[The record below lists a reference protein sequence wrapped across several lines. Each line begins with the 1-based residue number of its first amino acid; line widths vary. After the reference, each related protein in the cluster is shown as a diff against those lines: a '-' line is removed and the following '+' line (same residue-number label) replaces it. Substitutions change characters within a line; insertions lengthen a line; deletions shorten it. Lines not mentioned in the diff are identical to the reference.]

1 MNLELAGQV
10 ALVTGASHGLGRA
23 IALSLA
29 AEGVKVGVNYHRNPE
44 RAEAVVAEIGE
55 RFGGVAAGIRG
66 DIAVEA
72 DVLGMFDQLEASL
85 GTAGVLVNNAA
96 VCPVGPITEL
106 AEAEFNRAFQVNMT
120 GTFLCCREFV
130 RRLKAMGRAGRIV
143 TISSQA
149 AFRGSQSGK
158 SAYDASKGALIAFT
172 VSLARELAADG
183 FGVNCV
189 APGLMDTEMLATTL
203 ATRRAEYEARVPL
216 RRLADLAEVADVV
229 TFLASPRAGYMTGA
243 TVDVSG
249 GLAMH

>member
-1 MNLELAGQV
+1 MDLGLNGKV

-29 AEGVKVGVNYHRNPE
+29 AEGGRVGVNYHRNPDK
-44 RAEAVVAEIGE
+44 AQAVVAAIGE
-55 RFGGVAAGIRG
+55 AATSIPG
-66 DIAVEA
+66 DIGIEA
-72 DVLGMFDQLEASL
+72 DVLSMFDQIEASL
-85 GTAGVLVNNAA
+85 GTADVLVNNAA

-106 AEAEFNRAFQVNMT
+106 PESEFNRAFQVNMT

-130 RRLKAMGRAGRIV
+130 RRLKAQGRVGRIV
-143 TISSQA
+143 NISSQA

-158 SAYDASKGALIAFT
+158 AAYDASKGALIAFT
-172 VSLARELAADG
+172 VSLARELAGDG

-189 APGLMDTEMLATTL
+189 APGLMDTEMLATAL

-216 RRLADLAEVADVV
+216 RRLAELAEVADVV